1 MNKLFNISEM
11 REVTNE
17 ETERAIR
24 RAHQIRSEE
33 LSRLFRQFGGWM
45 RRLLVS
51 ALAWRPGT
59 AGQVSP
65 LNR

>member
-1 MNKLFNISEM
+1 MNKIFDISEM
-11 REVTNE
+11 REVSIE

-24 RAHQIRSEE
+24 RAHQMRSEE

-45 RRLLVS
+45 RHSLAS
-51 ALAWRPGT
+51 ALAWRPGM
-59 AGQVSP
+59 AGQISP

>member
-1 MNKLFNISEM
+1 MNKIFDVSEM

-17 ETERAIR
+17 EIERAIR
-24 RAHQIRSEE
+24 RAHQMRSEE

-45 RRLLVS
+45 RHLLAS
-51 ALAWRPGT
+51 ALAWRVGPT
-59 AGQVSP
+59 GQISP